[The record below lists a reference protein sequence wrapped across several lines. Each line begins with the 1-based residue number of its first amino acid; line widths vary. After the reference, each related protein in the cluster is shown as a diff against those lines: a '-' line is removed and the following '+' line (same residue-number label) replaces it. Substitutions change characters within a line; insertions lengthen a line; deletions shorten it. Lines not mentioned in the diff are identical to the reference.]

1 MQGAG
6 KVHRHVKLRG
16 AVLSVVMS
24 LHLKE
29 GKAESDAIE
38 VKTEKSHVMDYA
50 TGQTYPVITIDGFS
64 PIGPA
69 AQAGFQRGDRIVG
82 VNGVNVRSQEEFY
95 ETLWRHRAGEVIK
108 VSVERNDR
116 VVVISVQSVDRQRA
130 LNTPSR

>member
-1 MQGAG
+1 MNLFIPLERF
-6 KVHRHVKLRG
+6 VPVKDEL
-16 AVLSVVMS
+16 
-24 LHLKE
+24 
-29 GKAESDAIE
+29 I
-38 VKTEKSHVMDYA
+38 A
-50 TGQTYPVITIDGFS
+50 TGRVQSRAPRPWLGIYTSVDHEGITIDGFS

-130 LNTPSR
+130 LNTPRR